1 MQMFSKKEVTTTFD
15 LVIGPNSLVNGNL
28 ESEASVRIDGTVIG
42 NIISKG
48 NVILS
53 ERGRIEGNI
62 ICDSLEIHGQCIGN
76 VKSKG
81 RIDLTKSSK
90 LVGDIICMT
99 LNTETGAK
107 FEGNCRVLPETKIEI
122 VTQID
127 KGNKPAD
134 LYDAFENDTDS
145 YDEVANM

>member
-1 MQMFSKKEVTTTFD
+1 MQMFSKKEVTTSFD
-15 LVIGPNSLVNGNL
+15 LVIGPNSMVNGNL

-42 NIISKG
+42 NITAKG

-62 ICDSLEIHGQCIGN
+62 ICDNLEIHGQCTGN

-90 LVGDIICMT
+90 LFGDIVCMT

-107 FEGNCRVLPETKIEI
+107 FEGNCRVLPETNIEI
-122 VTQID
+122 VTQVSHEA
-127 KGNKPAD
+127 PAPEPYAVYNEEFD
-134 LYDAFENDTDS
+134 D
-145 YDEVANM
+145 VANM